1 MLNKTM
7 LIGNVGADPVL
18 RHTPSGRP
26 VANFNVATTERWTEK
41 NGNPV
46 ERTQWHR
53 VVCWGKLADTVHEHL
68 KKGRQVY
75 VEGRLQTRQWEDRDG
90 VTRVTPEIV
99 AQLVRFLGAKPV
111 AETEAPPADAEVPVP
126 TEEEAPATQEDTVHF

>member
-1 MLNKTM
+1 MLNKTL

-18 RHTPSGRP
+18 RHTTSGRP
-26 VANFNVATTERWTEK
+26 VANFNIATTERWSDT

-53 VVCWGKLADTVHEHL
+53 IVCWGKLADTVHEYL

-99 AQLVRFLGAKPV
+99 AQLVRFLGAKPA
-111 AETEAPPADAEVPVP
+111 AETEAPPPDAEVPVP
-126 TEEEAPATQEDTVHF
+126 TEEEAPAPQDETVPF